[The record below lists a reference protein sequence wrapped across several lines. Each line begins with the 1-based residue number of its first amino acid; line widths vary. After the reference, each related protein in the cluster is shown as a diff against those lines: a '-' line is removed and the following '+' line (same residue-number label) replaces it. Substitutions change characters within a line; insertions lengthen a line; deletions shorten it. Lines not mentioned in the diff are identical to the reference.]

1 MTFFSSAL
9 LRPPLL
15 LLLVALRATDASSS
29 PSLSPPSDVTA
40 SFLSLLDA
48 EGAASRRPT
57 PRSLSYRSRSR
68 RSYSVSSRYNRY
80 ATLYY
85 RAYGTGYGY
94 TANKNNIVP
103 RKCDDTTRKGTD
115 PFDRVCPLCSLYA
128 SKTAFAPNLVES
140 ASSGANEAVWT
151 PTPGM
156 AAGAGM
162 YDDLGKKCLCVRS
175 VGGSWS
181 ADGQLGCRGSCVV
194 QTQYTETSAGVVYD
208 EWCTDSPA
216 PGSTAG
222 SFPTNVVVV
231 AVLLPLL
238 ICLSY
243 GCKMWKRSSRSHTS
257 VGIVEQQPVAQG
269 VVQPPQQQQQQQ
281 QQQPQVC
288 AGGQQ
293 QQPPMGVV
301 MAQRPPVVMAVLQPA
316 GQLLLPGGQ
325 PIPLAIPY
333 STVGQYSPMQQQ
345 HVQAQQQMQPHAM
358 PVPSIM
364 GGQGLGQGQGGM
376 MQASPVAVVVATQ
389 PAMAQQ
395 GVQETAPSAA
405 LEFSHG

>member
-1 MTFFSSAL
+1 MTS
-9 LRPPLL
+9 PPLL
-15 LLLVALRATDASSS
+15 LLLVALRATNASSS
-29 PSLSPPSDVTA
+29 PPLSPPSDVT

-48 EGAASRRPT
+48 EGAASRRSM
-57 PRSLSYRSRSR
+57 PRSLKYRISRS
-68 RSYSVSSRYNRY
+68 SYSVSSRYNRY
-80 ATLYY
+80 ATFYYY

-94 TANKNNIVP
+94 TANKNNIIP
-103 RKCDDTTRKGTD
+103 RKCDDTSKKGTD

-128 SKTAFAPNLVES
+128 SRAAFAPNLVES
-140 ASSGANEAVWT
+140 ATSEANEAVWT

-162 YDDLGKKCLCVRS
+162 YDDLGKKCLCVRGTDTS
-175 VGGSWS
+175 TYF

-243 GCKMWKRSSRSHTS
+243 GCKMWKRASRSHTS

-269 VVQPPQQQQQQQ
+269 VVQSQQQQQQQ
-281 QQQPQVC
+281 QLQLQPQVC
-288 AGGQQ
+288 A
-293 QQPPMGVV
+293 MGVV
-301 MAQRPPVVMAVLQPA
+301 TAQRPPVVMAVLQPA
-316 GQLLLPGGQ
+316 GQPLLPGGE
-325 PIPLAIPY
+325 PIPVAIPY

-345 HVQAQQQMQPHAM
+345 HEQAQQQMQPHAM

-376 MQASPVAVVVATQ
+376 MQASPVAV
-389 PAMAQQ
+389 
-395 GVQETAPSAA
+395 
-405 LEFSHG
+405 